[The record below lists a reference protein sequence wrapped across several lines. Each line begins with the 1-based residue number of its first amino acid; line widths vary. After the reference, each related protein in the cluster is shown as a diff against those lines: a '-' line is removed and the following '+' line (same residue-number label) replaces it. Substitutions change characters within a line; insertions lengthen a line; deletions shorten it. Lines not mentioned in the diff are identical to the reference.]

1 MGGLVTIYQ
10 HNNSIFSQDHFPLH
24 KRHLL
29 FPLLLLYLNFE
40 SPSDL
45 TPKYIIIMLKSRTN
59 IHKPYNKIDFI
70 GTYSGTVHAL
80 SRA

>member
-10 HNNSIFSQDHFPLH
+10 H
-24 KRHLL
+24 
-29 FPLLLLYLNFE
+29 
-40 SPSDL
+40 
-45 TPKYIIIMLKSRTN
+45 
-59 IHKPYNKIDFI
+59 NKIDFI